1 MRGALSIRLLEIS
14 GDVSMP
20 SLQIPP
26 HVYVC
31 ATRNGSVLLD
41 LKRDRYFGLGQDE
54 SELLARAVDS
64 WPPPAWPLTA
74 TRDEAPEPAS
84 VIRLCDSLL
93 KDGLLVPGE
102 GSESRGPR
110 STGLAP
116 STPRQRES
124 LRWEN
129 SFQGPRPP
137 GYPTTPHIDM
147 KVDFVSVGD
156 EWQAD
161 GTTRVADVLHFAA
174 AYLRAWYS
182 LRRRPLSSTVRAVH
196 ARKLR
201 WQRAGG
207 FETTRA
213 AELVD
218 VFRRLRPFVFAAEGR
233 CLLHAL
239 TLVEFLSFY
248 DLFPDWVIGVTTQPW
263 GAHSW
268 VQSGKFL
275 LDTNPE
281 KVCHFTP
288 ILVV

>member
-1 MRGALSIRLLEIS
+1 MQ
-14 GDVSMP
+14 

-31 ATRNGSVLLD
+31 ATGNGSVLLD
-41 LKRDRYFGLGQDE
+41 LKQNRYFGLGQGE
-54 SELLARAVDS
+54 SELLAGAVDS

-84 VIRLCDSLL
+84 IARLCDSLL
-93 KDGLLVPGE
+93 KDGLLVPGDDSE
-102 GSESRGPR
+102 APGGGSEVSGGGSESTGARA
-110 STGLAP
+110 TGLPP
-116 STPRQRES
+116 SATRV
-124 LRWEN
+124 
-129 SFQGPRPP
+129 
-137 GYPTTPHIDM
+137 DM
-147 KVDFVSVGD
+147 KVEFVAVGD
-156 EWQAD
+156 ELEAH
-161 GTTRVADVLHFAA
+161 GSMRLADVRNFAA
-174 AYLRAWYS
+174 AYLSAWYS
-182 LRRRPLSSTVRAVH
+182 LRRRPLSSTVEAVH

-201 WQRAGG
+201 RQSAGG
-207 FETTRA
+207 FESTRA

-218 VFRRLRPFVFAAEGR
+218 IFRRLRPFVFAAEGR

-248 DLFPDWVIGVTTQPW
+248 DLYPDWVIGVTTQPW